1 MRSMRAAE
9 TSVPNSAPVPAPY
22 TRRMLYQ
29 LDHRRPELQGDNFVA
44 DNASLIGSVVLERGA
59 SVWFNAVL
67 RGDNDEL
74 RIGEGSN
81 VQDGSVLHTD
91 PGLRLVIG
99 KRCTIGHLVMLHGCE
114 IGDGSLIGIKSV
126 VLNRARIGKNCLV
139 GANSLVTE
147 GKQFPDGVMI
157 LGSPA
162 KVVRELTPEEIAG
175 LRRSAEV

>member
-1 MRSMRAAE
+1 
-9 TSVPNSAPVPAPY
+9 
-22 TRRMLYQ
+22 MLYQ
-29 LDHRRPELQGDNFVA
+29 LDQRKPELQGDNFVA

-74 RIGEGSN
+74 RVGEGSN

-91 PGLRLVIG
+91 PNLKLVIG
-99 KRCTIGHLVMLHGCE
+99 KHCTIGHLVMLHGCE

-126 VLNRARIGKNCLV
+126 VMNRARIGRNCLV

-162 KVVRELTPEEIAG
+162 KVVRELTSEEIAG
-175 LRRSAEV
+175 LRKSAEVYAQHSLRYRAGLKRIEG